1 MKALTRILMLVVVAT
16 LVSGFVDM
24 KPRIVTEPKTL
35 VETVA
40 PNETFWELAEH
51 NYNYDNERISF
62 DEFMYNVRHH
72 EANKKTFFNPDGSP
86 RMLQAGDKIVFVV
99 KARVQ
104 KDGE

>member
-1 MKALTRILMLVVVAT
+1 MKTVAKILMLVVVAT

-24 KPRIVTEPKTL
+24 GPRIVTEPKTL

-51 NYNYDNERISF
+51 NYNHETEKISF
-62 DEFMYNVRHH
+62 EEFMYNVKNL

-86 RMLQAGDKIVFVV
+86 RMLQAGDTITFVV
-99 KARVQ
+99 KVKVQ